1 MAFISEIPCILLLFS
16 IFVLNSSAQ
25 QYMRPAMEVDK
36 IETVDVTPSQ
46 IIITTT
52 KVGPVESLHIYV
64 DVIDIEKGEH
74 QPAMNLS
81 GLLLL
86 ITRGRYTVNFLRPG
100 TWYGVAFYS
109 EQKPLGDHGQ
119 TYLNFEEKLVRTLP
133 SPEISADSEEEALKV
148 PPMEVT
154 TRRMNEKGKSIENL
168 LVALKWTLPRKYR
181 TNLQAVANISLH
193 CKDHIRYKELKL
205 ADEESEKSVEVK
217 LDNSFNITENRNSSR
232 EIVANIQPKNCHR
245 ICWDTSLMASF
256 DQHHFGHAIS
266 SDCRN
271 IEPVTAKANI
281 REYLSYDVN
290 HGDLIIRT
298 NATDTNEME
307 DAIVD
312 IKAIELP
319 EGAKNDSNATQ
330 ISQVFG
336 TNSSDPTFVLHD
348 LNPQKW
354 YAVEYIY
361 LKRSPFNYV
370 ESRRFIVESRASTA
384 KPPFRVRFI
393 TKDPKNNSTSSNST
407 ETVVRPRILMVM
419 DPGYK
424 DAEIGI
430 DVDPF
435 CNAKGPNSSQHFW
448 INARNPQH
456 ELKGLNILGA
466 VCGEKPEHSLCG
478 GKKDDSS
485 HDVPGVTNRTTCN
498 SPNLCYTGNLKIHEK
513 VYSMKRRCLKKPN
526 KRPKLLHL
534 IQFFHSPL
542 FH

>member
-1 MAFISEIPCILLLFS
+1 
-16 IFVLNSSAQ
+16 
-25 QYMRPAMEVDK
+25 MRPVMEVDK

-86 ITRGRYTVNFLRPG
+86 ITRGRYTVNFLRPA

-109 EQKPLGDHGQ
+109 EQKPHGDHGQ

-133 SPEISADSEEEALKV
+133 SPEISAGSEEEALKV

-168 LVALKWTLPRKYR
+168 LVNLKWILPRKYR

-193 CKDHIRYKELKL
+193 CKDHIRYKEFKL

-217 LDNSFNITENRNSSR
+217 LDNSFNITQNHNSSR

-271 IEPVTAKANI
+271 IEPVIAKANI

-298 NATDTNEME
+298 NATETNEME

-312 IKAIELP
+312 IKAIEIP
-319 EGAKNDSNATQ
+319 EGAKPDSNATQ
-330 ISQVFG
+330 ISQIFG
-336 TNSSDPTFVLHD
+336 TNNSDPTFVLHN

-393 TKDPKNNSTSSNST
+393 TRDPKNNSSSTNST
-407 ETVVRPRILMVM
+407 ETIVRPRILMVM
-419 DPGYK
+419 DPAYK

-435 CNAKGPNSSQHFW
+435 CDAKGPNSSQHFW

-485 HDVPGVTNRTTCN
+485 HDVPGVTNRTTCS

-513 VYSMKRRCLKKPN
+513 VYSMKRRCINVANYFPIFESDAEKAKQTSKAATLN
-526 KRPKLLHL
+526 SMFSLTL
-534 IQFFHSPL
+534 ISLIFL